1 MWIVMETVMNGIE
14 KHADYYRAYLP
25 HQRSLIPLTIAL
37 ATVIALWL
45 LLYLVSAVDPAPTRQ
60 TGRSAAH
67 AATLV
72 LRPESR

>member
-1 MWIVMETVMNGIE
+1 MNGIE
-14 KHADYYRAYLP
+14 KYADYYRAYLP

-45 LLYLVSAVDPAPTRQ
+45 SLYLVSAAGPAPTRLTAQ
-60 TGRSAAH
+60 SAAH
-67 AATLV
+67 ATTVV